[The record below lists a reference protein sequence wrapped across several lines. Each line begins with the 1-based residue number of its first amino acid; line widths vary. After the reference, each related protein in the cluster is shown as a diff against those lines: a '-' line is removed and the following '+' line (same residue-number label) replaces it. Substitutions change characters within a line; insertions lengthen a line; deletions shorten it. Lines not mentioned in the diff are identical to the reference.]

1 MPELPDLAVFAENL
15 QACLQGRKVLSVE
28 CEGAIRLNTSPERLR
43 DSLCDTSIAS
53 VRRDGK
59 EIALT
64 FSNQTTL
71 FVHLMLK
78 GKFFITS
85 DPSTVSSRALTLG
98 LGDDSLVVSDPDPKA
113 HVALKL
119 NPPPS
124 SVPDALEVDGAY
136 LRRKISERPRLRVK
150 AFLIDQT
157 ILRGIGNAYADEI
170 LWQARV
176 APQSAV
182 GKIPD
187 RVIEELLVSI
197 RSVLTDAIV
206 EIKKRRPNT
215 IAGEV
220 RDFLRV
226 HNPNRSESPTGH
238 RIRRENVASRM
249 TYFTEEQV
257 LYV

>member
-15 QACLQGRKVLSVE
+15 HACLQGRKVFSVE
-28 CEGAIRLNTSPERLR
+28 CAAVRLNTSPERIR
-43 DSLCDTSIAS
+43 DALSDTSIAS

-59 EIALT
+59 EIVLT
-64 FSNQTTL
+64 FSNQATL

-78 GKFFITS
+78 GKFFMTPN
-85 DPSTVSSRALTLG
+85 PSAVGSRALTLG
-98 LGDDSLVVSDPDPKA
+98 LGDDSLVVSDPGPKA

-136 LRRKISERPRLRVK
+136 LRRKISEKPRLRVK
-150 AFLIDQT
+150 AFLIDPT

-170 LWQARV
+170 LWQARI

-187 RVIEELLVSI
+187 RAIGELLASI
-197 RSVLTDAIV
+197 RSVLTDAIE
-206 EIKKRRPNT
+206 EIKKRRPKI

-226 HNPNRSESPTGH
+226 HNPNWSESPTGH
-238 RIRRENVASRM
+238 RIMTEKVASKR

>member
-1 MPELPDLAVFAENL
+1 
-15 QACLQGRKVLSVE
+15 
-28 CEGAIRLNTSPERLR
+28 
-43 DSLCDTSIAS
+43 
-53 VRRDGK
+53 
-59 EIALT
+59 
-64 FSNQTTL
+64 
-71 FVHLMLK
+71 MLK
-78 GKFFITS
+78 GKFFMTPN
-85 DPSTVSSRALTLG
+85 PSAVGSRALTLG

-136 LRRKISERPRLRVK
+136 LRRKISEKPRLRVK
-150 AFLIDQT
+150 AFLIDPT

-170 LWQARV
+170 LWQARI

-187 RVIEELLVSI
+187 RAIGELLASI
-197 RSVLTDAIV
+197 RSVLTDAIE
-206 EIKKRRPNT
+206 EIKKRRPKI

-226 HNPNRSESPTGH
+226 HNPNWSESPTGH
-238 RIRRENVASRM
+238 RIMTEKVASKR